1 MSSQQDKS
9 PYKNKLTVS
18 PINQSSTLSL
28 AIPFDQLVPGLKGKL
43 EYSRSAEVSATV
55 SLTLPYGSDYAMLY
69 DSQGQGVWW

>member
-1 MSSQQDKS
+1 MSSQQGQNPFKDT
-9 PYKNKLTVS
+9 LTVS
-18 PINQSSTLSL
+18 PINHASTLPL
-28 AIPFDQLVPGLKGKL
+28 EIPFDQLVPGLKGKL